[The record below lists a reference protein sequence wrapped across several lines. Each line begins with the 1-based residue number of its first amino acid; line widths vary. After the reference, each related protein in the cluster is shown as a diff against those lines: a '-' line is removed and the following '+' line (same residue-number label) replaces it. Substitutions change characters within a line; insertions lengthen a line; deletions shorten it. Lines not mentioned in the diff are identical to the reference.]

1 MPLRSFAN
9 LIGFQLVWFTCV
21 LGAAAGMPWLG
32 VGVLLG
38 VLAGH
43 FVFPVAAW
51 RRELALLGAAALLGM
66 AAETLL
72 HQGAAVVGYPPQA
85 WTGAP
90 APSWMVALWINF
102 AATLHGCLAW
112 MQGRIPAAA
121 LAGALAGP
129 LSYWGGERLGAITLH
144 PDPVHWIVGIGLV
157 WATATPVLIW
167 LAEVTA

>member
-1 MPLRSFAN
+1 M
-9 LIGFQLVWFTCV
+9 
-21 LGAAAGMPWLG
+21 GAAAGSPWLG

-43 FVFPVAAW
+43 FYFPLAPW
-51 RRELALLGAAALLGM
+51 RRELALLAAAALMGL

-72 HQGAAVVGYPPQA
+72 HKGAAVVGYPPQA
-85 WTGAP
+85 WTGDPAP
-90 APSWMVALWINF
+90 AWMVALWINF
-102 AATLHGCLAW
+102 AATLHGCLGW
-112 MQGRIPAAA
+112 MQGRIPVAT

-129 LSYWGGERLGAITLH
+129 LSYWGGARLGAITLH

-157 WATATPVLIW
+157 WAIATPVLVW